1 MSRISTGLNDPGRP
15 SAGVLLVA
23 TPEIPEGEF
32 WRSVI
37 LLLDHDDTGSLGVIL
52 NQLTDVPVADL
63 VPGWAHVL
71 FPTVAR
77 GGPVSANGAV
87 AVGRLVSPLAPD
99 AVASEVLAGP
109 RRRLQVVAGAWAL
122 IDLEA
127 DPADTPPLRDAQ
139 LFAGYAGWGPGQLQA
154 ELRSGS
160 WWVVASHAG
169 DLRLVRELDQVSAWR
184 AVLGRQ
190 NSDLKFAAT
199 FPADPAH
206 N

>member
-1 MSRISTGLNDPGRP
+1 
-15 SAGVLLVA
+15 
-23 TPEIPEGEF
+23 
-32 WRSVI
+32 
-37 LLLDHDDTGSLGVIL
+37 
-52 NQLTDVPVADL
+52 
-63 VPGWAHVL
+63 
-71 FPTVAR
+71 
-77 GGPVSANGAV
+77 
-87 AVGRLVSPLAPD
+87 
-99 AVASEVLAGP
+99 VASEVLAGP